1 MKVSIDK
8 VKHLISQMMN
18 EENDRHAALLN
29 DIKDIIDAN
38 KYDKEL
44 LNKVNLVHDTKI
56 KLLEEIREELKDIK

>member
-18 EENDRHAALLN
+18 EKNDRHADLLQDIN
-29 DIKDIIDAN
+29 DAIDT

-44 LNKVNLVHDTKI
+44 LNKLNLVHDTKI
-56 KLLEEIREELKDIK
+56 KLLEEIFDRLKDVK